1 MRHST
6 FRYHTEAFDTCF
18 KKKDLHSS
26 FKFIRLSMSPSSA
39 GMVPPV
45 ISREKRLKDGLLEE
59 IHPVSHAHNSGA
71 SMLLWMLVDGV
82 GLAIIAACTILEGFQ
97 LWNDYFNE
105 YLEFNV
111 PSLTFWFSGR
121 FCQLV
126 GLISLIIHAAS
137 MQVFHELELAGMMM
151 LTAGPVLNL
160 CACSIFDSGEDTSYI
175 FNKQWMTSESLELLG
190 IVVLDISLIEGPE
203 HLVLSAEIAG
213 FFILACAAVLDFEY
227 TVGNFVPSVTLRID
241 LIHLSDCFGLSLLTV
256 VAIGQYY
263 IKVAKHKTLQLGL
276 NHQGQHNVSGGSV
289 QGRTQQSK
297 YIGPHHK
304 RGPSFGQSEIEFTNS
319 FDRHRSEEMENGD
332 IGLSEK
338 CMLLDTNSSSKLNQ
352 HQAFQ
357 GQSIHRINSNLSHTV
372 GQIMSNSVSISSKIP
387 PRGTTILEKRHNG
400 SAVLLNGTHE
410 QHND

>member
-1 MRHST
+1 
-6 FRYHTEAFDTCF
+6 
-18 KKKDLHSS
+18 
-26 FKFIRLSMSPSSA
+26 MSPTSA
-39 GMVPPV
+39 GMVTPAN
-45 ISREKRLKDGLLEE
+45 SREKRLKDGIVEE
-59 IHPVSHAHNSGA
+59 SYTTSHSHNSGA

-151 LTAGPVLNL
+151 LTAGPLLNL

-203 HLVLSAEIAG
+203 HLVLFAEISG

-227 TVGNFVPSVTLRID
+227 TVGNLVPSVALRID
-241 LIHLSDCFGLSLLTV
+241 LIHLSDCFGLGLLTI
-256 VAIGQYY
+256 VAVGQYY
-263 IKVAKHKTLQLGL
+263 IKIAKQKPTQVGL
-276 NHQGQHNVSGGSV
+276 SHNGQHSVSSV
-289 QGRTQQSK
+289 NIQGRINQSK
-297 YIGPHHK
+297 YTGPHHK
-304 RGPSFGQSEIEFTNS
+304 RGQGQGLNEIESTNS

-332 IGLSEK
+332 VGMSEK
-338 CMLLDTNSSSKLNQ
+338 GSLLDNMASSKLNQ
-352 HQAFQ
+352 HQTFQ
-357 GQSIHRINSNLSHTV
+357 GQSIHRINSNLSNQL
-372 GQIMSNSVSISSKIP
+372 GQMVSNGISNGNKNP
-387 PRGTTILEKRHNG
+387 PRGSSLSEKQRHNG

>member
-1 MRHST
+1 
-6 FRYHTEAFDTCF
+6 
-18 KKKDLHSS
+18 
-26 FKFIRLSMSPSSA
+26 MSPTSA
-39 GMVPPV
+39 GMVTPV
-45 ISREKRLKDGLLEE
+45 VSREKRFKDGIVEDS
-59 IHPVSHAHNSGA
+59 HPMSHAHNSGA

-137 MQVFHELELAGMMM
+137 MQVFHELEWAGMMM

-227 TVGNFVPSVTLRID
+227 TVGNLVPSIALRLD
-241 LIHLSDCFGLSLLTV
+241 LIHLSDCFGLGLLTI

-263 IKVAKHKTLQLGL
+263 IKMAKQKPFQSGSSH
-276 NHQGQHNVSGGSV
+276 HGQQNSSSSSGSGQS
-289 QGRTQQSK
+289 RANLSK
-297 YIGPHHK
+297 YAGPHHK
-304 RGPSFGQSEIEFTNS
+304 KGQGQGLNEIVSGNS
-319 FDRHRSEEMENGD
+319 FEKHKSEEMENGD
-332 IGLSEK
+332 IGMSEK
-338 CMLLDTNSSSKLNQ
+338 GLLLDNMSSSSGKSSQ
-352 HQAFQ
+352 HAAFQ
-357 GQSIHRINSNLSHTV
+357 SQSIHRINSNLTHQI
-372 GQIMSNSVSISSKIP
+372 GQVIGNSNSNGSKIP
-387 PRGTTILEKRHNG
+387 PRGSSIQDKRHDG
-400 SAVLLNGTHE
+400 SAVSLNGTHE

>member
-1 MRHST
+1 
-6 FRYHTEAFDTCF
+6 
-18 KKKDLHSS
+18 
-26 FKFIRLSMSPSSA
+26 
-39 GMVPPV
+39 
-45 ISREKRLKDGLLEE
+45 
-59 IHPVSHAHNSGA
+59 
-71 SMLLWMLVDGV
+71 MLLWMLVDGV

-227 TVGNFVPSVTLRID
+227 TVGNFVPSVALRLD
-241 LIHLSDCFGLSLLTV
+241 LIHLSDCFGLGLLTI

-263 IKVAKHKTLQLGL
+263 IKIAKQKQF
-276 NHQGQHNVSGGSV
+276 QSGSSHHG
-289 QGRTQQSK
+289 QQSSSSGSGQSRANLSK
-297 YIGPHHK
+297 YAGPHHK
-304 RGPSFGQSEIEFTNS
+304 KGQGLGQGLNEIESGNS
-319 FDRHRSEEMENGD
+319 FERRRSEEMENGD
-332 IGLSEK
+332 IGMSEK
-338 CMLLDTNSSSKLNQ
+338 GLLLDNMSSSKVTQ
-352 HQAFQ
+352 HPAFQ
-357 GQSIHRINSNLSHTV
+357 GQSIHRINSNLSHQI
-372 GQIMSNSVSISSKIP
+372 GQVIGNSNSNGSKIP
-387 PRGTTILEKRHNG
+387 PRGSNMQDKRHNG